1 MKRYKEEKRNKNAG
15 IKGIDN
21 EGIEYY
27 IKLCSF
33 LFRYMLLE

>member
-1 MKRYKEEKRNKNAG
+1 MKRYKNEKRKNAG